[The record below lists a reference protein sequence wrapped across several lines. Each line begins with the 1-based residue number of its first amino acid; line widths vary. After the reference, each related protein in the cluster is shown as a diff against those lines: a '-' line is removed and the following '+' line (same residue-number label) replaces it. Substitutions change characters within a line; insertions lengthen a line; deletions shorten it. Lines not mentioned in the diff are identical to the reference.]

1 MLMGTLRQARTAR
14 GGAPPV
20 PRTAL
25 TSCNGQLQADPEPET
40 SALYQ
45 AILQQRPRPVLI
57 QVGPRDGAAALPL
70 GRRTS
75 PGHAAPAP
83 AEAPLVGRGQE
94 LARLRAA
101 WEGARDGRGG
111 GVAIVGE
118 AGIGKTR
125 LAVELATEAVRQGD
139 QVLLGRSYETEQI
152 LPFGPWVDALRAG
165 EVTRDEA
172 LLAGLDPV
180 WRTELGRLVPE
191 ILAPG
196 APRPTDPAE
205 YLQLFES
212 LSQLLQRLAGRRPVL
227 LIMEDLQWAD
237 DMSIRLLAYLGRRI
251 QALPLLFVG
260 TAREE
265 ELADATLLR
274 RTLENRTQDQGLVR
288 LTLAPLAPNDM
299 LTLVRGL
306 TGAGAETKALTP
318 LQICAASEGNP
329 FVAIELVR
337 ALRAGTLP
345 TEPAGLPLSVR
356 EAITGRL
363 ERLSA
368 PAQHAAAVAA
378 VIGRAAEFPLLA
390 RAAGVDEA
398 RAAQAVEELVRFRV
412 LQAVGDRLDFS
423 HDRIRAVVAA
433 RLLPLRRTLLHR
445 RAAEALEAL
454 HVGDL
459 EPHHLAIGVHYR
471 EAEVW
476 DRAAPAL
483 HRAGILAL
491 ARSAPREATAAFDQA
506 LDALQHLPESRART
520 EQAIDLHLD
529 ASGAVVATGGWAKG
543 TDHVREAETLA
554 EALGDERRLGWALGR
569 LADHAG
575 NAGDSDRALEL
586 SQRALAIAIRHDDV
600 SLQTSSNHRLGV
612 AWLARGDYRQ
622 AVERLSRVAETRQ
635 GDRLLSSGA
644 LASVSARERLAWS
657 LAELGEFVEAMA
669 CAEEAARIAR
679 EVDQPRSLVYAYRS
693 LGLVPL
699 RRGDLV
705 QAIPPLERAVELC
718 RAIPAQVLFDI
729 AAAHLGYA
737 YALSGRLS
745 EGVALTEA
753 ALADPTATGTT
764 NHPLFL
770 AYLGE
775 AHLLAGRPG
784 DALAVARRALD
795 LAHQQKERG
804 NEAWVLRLLGEIAA
818 QVDPPELESAG
829 EHYAPGTR
837 PRPTSSACAC
847 SSPTA
852 TSASASSTAVP
863 ATQREGLRST

>member
-1 MLMGTLRQARTAR
+1 
-14 GGAPPV
+14 
-20 PRTAL
+20 
-25 TSCNGQLQADPEPET
+25 
-40 SALYQ
+40 
-45 AILQQRPRPVLI
+45 
-57 QVGPRDGAAALPL
+57 
-70 GRRTS
+70 
-75 PGHAAPAP
+75 
-83 AEAPLVGRGQE
+83 
-94 LARLRAA
+94 
-101 WEGARDGRGG
+101 
-111 GVAIVGE
+111 
-118 AGIGKTR
+118 
-125 LAVELATEAVRQGD
+125 
-139 QVLLGRSYETEQI
+139 
-152 LPFGPWVDALRAG
+152 
-165 EVTRDEA
+165 
-172 LLAGLDPV
+172 
-180 WRTELGRLVPE
+180 
-191 ILAPG
+191 
-196 APRPTDPAE
+196 
-205 YLQLFES
+205 
-212 LSQLLQRLAGRRPVL
+212 
-227 LIMEDLQWAD
+227 
-237 DMSIRLLAYLGRRI
+237 
-251 QALPLLFVG
+251 
-260 TAREE
+260 
-265 ELADATLLR
+265 
-274 RTLENRTQDQGLVR
+274 
-288 LTLAPLAPNDM
+288 
-299 LTLVRGL
+299 
-306 TGAGAETKALTP
+306 
-318 LQICAASEGNP
+318 
-329 FVAIELVR
+329 
-337 ALRAGTLP
+337 
-345 TEPAGLPLSVR
+345 
-356 EAITGRL
+356 
-363 ERLSA
+363 
-368 PAQHAAAVAA
+368 
-378 VIGRAAEFPLLA
+378 
-390 RAAGVDEA
+390 
-398 RAAQAVEELVRFRV
+398 
-412 LQAVGDRLDFS
+412 
-423 HDRIRAVVAA
+423 
-433 RLLPLRRTLLHR
+433 
-445 RAAEALEAL
+445 
-454 HVGDL
+454 
-459 EPHHLAIGVHYR
+459 
-471 EAEVW
+471 VW
-476 DRAAPAL
+476 DRAVPAL

-491 ARSAPREATAAFDQA
+491 SRSAPREATAAFDQA

-612 AWLARGDYRQ
+612 VWLARGDYRQ

-679 EVDQPRSLVYAYRS
+679 EVDQPRSLVYAHRS

-753 ALADPTATGTT
+753 ALAEPTVTGTT

-818 QVDPPELESAG
+818 QVDPPDLESAE
-829 EHYAPGTR
+829 EHYAWALGRANDLGMRLLVAHCHLGLGKLYRRVGEGTK
-837 PRPTSSACAC
+837 THEHLA
-847 SSPTA
+847 TA
-852 TSASASSTAVP
+852 SMMY
-863 ATQREGLRST
+863 REMGMTVWLEKAEAALQLPLRT